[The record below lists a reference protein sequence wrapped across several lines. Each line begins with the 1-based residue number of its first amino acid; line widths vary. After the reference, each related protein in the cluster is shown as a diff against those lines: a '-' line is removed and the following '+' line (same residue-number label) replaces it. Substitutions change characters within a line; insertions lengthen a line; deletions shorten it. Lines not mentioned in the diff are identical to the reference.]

1 MTTPNAGYQPGNE
14 PAAFNIDDVVQWT
27 SGGVNRNG
35 QVTATPNPTTRT
47 PSGGE
52 PIYKVAA
59 TVGTQNTVEIRA
71 TELEYVVPAISFVAP
86 NTGTTIGGASVTIT
100 GVGFGN
106 VTAVKF
112 GTSTATFSVAST
124 TSITA
129 TSPAHGAATVDVVVV
144 AAGGTSSTSAAD
156 QFTYA

>member
-1 MTTPNAGYQPGNE
+1 MAGPYGPNGQGE
-14 PAAFNIDDVVQWT
+14 PATFNIADIVQWT
-27 SGGVNRNG
+27 SGGVNRSGSISNIPPPEG
-35 QVTATPNPTTRT
+35 
-47 PSGGE
+47 GGE
-52 PIYKVAA
+52 PIFTVAA
-59 TVGTQNTVEIRA
+59 TVGTQKSVEIRA
-71 TELEYVVPAISFVAP
+71 TELEYVVPVVSLVAP
-86 NTGTTIGGASVTIT
+86 NTGTTVGGDSVTIT

-129 TSPAHGAATVDVVVV
+129 TSPAHGAGAVDIVVV

-156 QFTYA
+156 QYTYA